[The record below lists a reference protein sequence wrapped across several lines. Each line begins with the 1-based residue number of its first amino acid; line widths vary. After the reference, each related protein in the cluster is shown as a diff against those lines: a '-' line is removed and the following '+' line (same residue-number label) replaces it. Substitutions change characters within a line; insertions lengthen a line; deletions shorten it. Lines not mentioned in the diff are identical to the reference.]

1 MKVNKFI
8 RSKIERDYFFVKG
21 KLKIDVNYFIES
33 IEKGIQDKDNQNFL
47 TNLMSPMTSY
57 KHFLDDQKFI
67 ELIMPLSDMITK
79 HNFNQN
85 MPWFLDDA
93 WGFKQ
98 DFGNHTTYHDHL
110 PSVVSGTI
118 MLNKH
123 PQKLYFPEIEEVL
136 EPEPGSFVIFT
147 PFLLHGNT
155 RSTSYKP
162 RYGIS
167 FNWNISS
174 AYLSSDDYD
183 LRKILKSLRMKEG
196 EKK

>member
-8 RSKIERDYFFVKG
+8 KSKIERDYFFVKG
-21 KLKIDVNYFIES
+21 KIKIDVDYFIQG
-33 IEKGIQDKDNQNFL
+33 IEEGIQREDNQNFL

-57 KHFLDDQKFI
+57 TYFLQDKKFI
-67 ELIMPLSDMITK
+67 ETIMPLSDMITK
-79 HNFNQN
+79 HNFNRG
-85 MPWFLDDA
+85 MPWFLDDS

-98 DFGNHTTYHDHL
+98 EFGNYTTYHDHL

-123 PQKLYFPEIEEVL
+123 PQKLLFPEIEEAL
-136 EPEPGSFVIFT
+136 EAEPGNFAIFT

-155 RSTSYKP
+155 RNRSYKP

-167 FNWNISS
+167 FNWNVSS
-174 AYLSSDDYD
+174 AYLSSEDNN
-183 LRKILKSLRMKEG
+183 LRKRLKSLKKREG
-196 EKK
+196 EKE

>member
-21 KLKIDVNYFIES
+21 KLKVDVDYFIQR
-33 IEKGIQDKDNQNFL
+33 IEEGIQQKDNQNFL

-79 HNFNQN
+79 HNFNEGL
-85 MPWFLDDA
+85 PWFLDDA

-98 DFGNHTTYHDHL
+98 EFGNHSTYHDHK

-136 EPEPGSFVIFT
+136 EPEAGSFALFT

-155 RSTSYKP
+155 RNKTYKP
-162 RYGIS
+162 RYGMS
-167 FNWNISS
+167 FNWNIRS

-183 LRKILKSLRMKEG
+183 LRKRLKSLRMKEG